1 MGERIVIA
9 LGGNAILQPGQEA
22 TFETQFENVRKSAE
36 VIARIINK
44 GHTVVVTHGNGPQ
57 VGNILRQNE
66 EAKHVVPSMP
76 LVICSAESQG
86 FIGYMLEQAL
96 RNELLKLNNET
107 PVTVMLTQTEV
118 SIDDPDFD
126 DPSKPI
132 GVFYSEEEAKQLSA
146 DKGWTVKEDAGRG
159 WRRVVASPEPKSIIG
174 SNTIQQLSEMGTIV
188 VASGGGGVP
197 VVKKDDGTYEG
208 IDAVIDKDRSAFKL
222 AEEINADLFMILTDV
237 ENVYINYGKPNQEI
251 LTEVTLEEANKYVS
265 EGHFSAGSMGPKMEA
280 AIKFAQT
287 GKRAIICSLDQ
298 ADQAMQGK
306 IGTHIKPKAQARG
319 SSE

>member
-306 IGTHIKPKAQARG
+306 IGTHIKPKTQARV
-319 SSE
+319 

>member
-118 SIDDPDFD
+118 
-126 DPSKPI
+126 
-132 GVFYSEEEAKQLSA
+132 
-146 DKGWTVKEDAGRG
+146 
-159 WRRVVASPEPKSIIG
+159 
-174 SNTIQQLSEMGTIV
+174 
-188 VASGGGGVP
+188 
-197 VVKKDDGTYEG
+197 
-208 IDAVIDKDRSAFKL
+208 
-222 AEEINADLFMILTDV
+222 
-237 ENVYINYGKPNQEI
+237 
-251 LTEVTLEEANKYVS
+251 
-265 EGHFSAGSMGPKMEA
+265 
-280 AIKFAQT
+280 
-287 GKRAIICSLDQ
+287 
-298 ADQAMQGK
+298 
-306 IGTHIKPKAQARG
+306 
-319 SSE
+319 

>member
-132 GVFYSEEEAKQLSA
+132 GVFYSEEEAKQLGTE
-146 DKGWTVKEDAGRG
+146 KGWTVKEDAGRG

-237 ENVYINYGKPNQEI
+237 ENVYINYGKPDQEI

-306 IGTHIKPKAQARG
+306 IGTHIKPKAQARV
-319 SSE
+319 

>member
-22 TFETQFENVRKSAE
+22 TFETQFENVCKSAE

-118 SIDDPDFD
+118 SIDDPDFH
-126 DPSKPI
+126 DPSKPV

-306 IGTHIKPKAQARG
+306 IGTHIIPKAQARV
-319 SSE
+319 

>member
-22 TFETQFENVRKSAE
+22 TYETQFENVQKSAE
-36 VIARIINK
+36 VIARIINQ

-66 EAKHVVPSMP
+66 EAKHVVPAMP

-118 SIDDPDFD
+118 SSADPDFE

-132 GVFYSEEEAKQLSA
+132 GVFYSEEEAKQLAS

-174 SNTIQQLSEMGTIV
+174 SSTIQQLSEMGTIV

-197 VVKKDDGTYEG
+197 VVKQDDGTYEG

-237 ENVYINYGKPNQEI
+237 ENVYINYGKPEQEI

-287 GKRAIICSLDQ
+287 GQRAIICSLDQ

-306 IGTHIKPKAQARG
+306 TGTQIKPKVKARV
-319 SSE
+319 